1 MAGATPRERE
11 DIRSFVGKGAKVKDE
26 VAAIRE
32 RHKAIADWFEC
43 DRGLKLQRT
52 ESDILVAVLLKLIA
66 LGITA
71 LPIHAVL
78 VARSQG
84 TTAQRIMETEARK
97 VTGAR
102 IPAKIAL
109 PA

>member
-1 MAGATPRERE
+1 
-11 DIRSFVGKGAKVKDE
+11 VKDE

-43 DRGLKLQRT
+43 GRGLRLQRI
-52 ESDILVAVLLKLIA
+52 ESDILVAVLLKSDA

-71 LPIHAVL
+71 LPIHDAVL